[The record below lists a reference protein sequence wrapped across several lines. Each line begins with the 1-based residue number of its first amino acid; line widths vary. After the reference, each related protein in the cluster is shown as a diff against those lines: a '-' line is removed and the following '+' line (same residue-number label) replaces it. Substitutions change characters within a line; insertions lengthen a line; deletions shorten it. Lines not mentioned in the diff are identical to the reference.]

1 MSQSVN
7 EPASPVEQVRVLLG
21 NRIERSVELQ
31 GGFFQISFLLIPQP
45 DIDWKLAFGN
55 VWMQHFAR
63 VTQRSA
69 SVDREMLHVECQ
81 LTELR
86 EFFQTLKLAVETT
99 NNAEYERKQRDRAKA
114 QAEEEHKA
122 NIKRELDLL
131 QKQLK
136 DL

>member
-7 EPASPVEQVRVLLG
+7 DPANPVEQVRVLLG

-45 DIDWKLAFGN
+45 DIDWKLAFSN
-55 VWMQHFAR
+55 IWMQHFAR
-63 VTQRSA
+63 VTQRTA
-69 SVDREMLHVECQ
+69 SVDREMLHVECM

-99 NNAEYERKQRDRAKA
+99 NNAEFERKNRERLKAKA
-114 QAEEEHKA
+114 EEDHQLNVKKE
-122 NIKRELDLL
+122 IELL
-131 QKQLK
+131 QSQLK
-136 DL
+136 EL